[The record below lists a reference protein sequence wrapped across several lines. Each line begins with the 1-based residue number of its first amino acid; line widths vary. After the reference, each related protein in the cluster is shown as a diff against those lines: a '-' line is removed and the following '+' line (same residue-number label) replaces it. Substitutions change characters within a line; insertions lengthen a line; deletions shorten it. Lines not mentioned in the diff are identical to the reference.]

1 MAPAH
6 ALGPRRCAHALGLKA
21 ASICR
26 QWQSQTQGTQSSGR
40 SPQGADW
47 EREQASHKAGLAAL
61 RAEKEALAAQNSQTW
76 QLLEERTSE
85 IHRLQV
91 RGLAHIWMLGH
102 VAEGTSSCALWGRR
116 CWHVS
121 RLCLQIAVPAVHAGN
136 PS

>member
-1 MAPAH
+1 MAQ
-6 ALGPRRCAHALGLKA
+6 AHALGL
-21 ASICR
+21 ILTTTCR
-26 QWQSQTQGTQSSGR
+26 QWQSQTQGTQSSDR

-91 RGLAHIWMLGH
+91 RSFGDSWMMG
-102 VAEGTSSCALWGRR
+102 A
-116 CWHVS
+116 
-121 RLCLQIAVPAVHAGN
+121 
-136 PS
+136 